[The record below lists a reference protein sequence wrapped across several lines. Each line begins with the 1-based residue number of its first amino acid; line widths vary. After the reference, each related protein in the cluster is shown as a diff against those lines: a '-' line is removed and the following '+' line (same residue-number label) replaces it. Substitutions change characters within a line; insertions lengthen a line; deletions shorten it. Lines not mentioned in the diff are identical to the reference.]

1 MWARVIQATGLAF
14 LFVPINTAAYAYLPK
29 DKNNAASGLINL
41 ARNMGGSIG
50 ISVVTTMLDRR
61 SQFHQARLADNITR
75 GNLQLQQAHAG
86 RTQQL
91 ITHGVQAAYA
101 SKQAYAM
108 LIGGLQRQAAMLAY
122 IDTFWMLGIC
132 SLLMMPLVFV
142 MKRSKAGE
150 MHVH

>member
-1 MWARVIQATGLAF
+1 
-14 LFVPINTAAYAYLPK
+14 
-29 DKNNAASGLINL
+29 
-41 ARNMGGSIG
+41 MGGSIG

-61 SQFHQARLADNITR
+61 SQFHQARLVDNITG
-75 GNLQLQQAHAG
+75 GNLQLQQAHSG
-86 RTQQL
+86 LMQQL
-91 ITHGVQAAYA
+91 ITHGVQASLA

-108 LIGGLQRQAAMLAY
+108 LIAGLQRQAAMLAY